1 VIEIY
6 TVKRI
11 ENLGLGRRACDGA
24 GRRCRRQL
32 LLGATVCAVLIGYAW
47 VQYRWVELGYRADQL
62 DRQVLRLQELNRALQ
77 LELAALSAPERL
89 DLLARDRL
97 GLQPP
102 RPEQVML
109 SVPQPAGEVAQVQQG
124 SRPTAER

>member
-1 VIEIY
+1 MIEVY

-11 ENLGLGRRACDGA
+11 ENLGLGRRACGKA
-24 GRRCRRQL
+24 ARRCRRQL
-32 LLGATVCAVLIGYAW
+32 LLGATACALLIGYAW

-62 DRQVLRLQELNRALQ
+62 DRQVVRLQDLNRALQ
-77 LELAALSAPERL
+77 LELATLSAPERL

-102 RPEQVML
+102 RPEQIVVSL
-109 SVPQPAGEVAQVQQG
+109 PQPAGEVAQVQQG
-124 SRPTAER
+124 SRTTAER